1 MKKKKKQKKKKTK
14 KNLFVPSPNE
24 LDNYYQ
30 KARKRTTK
38 FNDSNKSPN
47 IRKQYISESR
57 SIINEQL
64 EAKNEPYLF
73 LKTLTIELLD
83 QMSLFHELVYKND
96 TRLIDYNE
104 FERYIIFIH
113 DKNSLDIALKIV
125 KDVKWGNQ
133 DWHEN

>member
-1 MKKKKKQKKKKTK
+1 MKNKKKQKKKKTK
-14 KNLFVPSPNE
+14 NNLFVPSPNE
-24 LDNYYQ
+24 LDKYYQ
-30 KARKRTTK
+30 KASKRTTK
-38 FNDSNKSPN
+38 FNDANKSPN

-64 EAKNEPYLF
+64 ETKNEPYLF

-133 DWHEN
+133 DWHE

>member
-14 KNLFVPSPNE
+14 KKLLVPSPNE
-24 LDNYYQ
+24 LEKYYQ
-30 KARKRTTK
+30 EARKRITK
-38 FNDSNKSPN
+38 VDDVNKIPN

-57 SIINEQL
+57 RIINEQL
-64 EAKNEPYLF
+64 ETKNDPYLF

-96 TRLIDYNE
+96 VRLIDYNE

-113 DKNSLDIALKIV
+113 DKNSLDIASKIV
-125 KDVKWGNQ
+125 KDVKWGNE